1 MIKATG
7 IIRKFS
13 SGSGFI
19 TVLKGIDINVADGEF
34 VSIIGRSGAGK
45 STLIYQLGLLDTP
58 TEGEIIIHGED
69 VSKLSDREKTEFRLM
84 NMGYIFQDYAILPE
98 LTAQENVA
106 LPAIMQGKEKRK
118 AYESAEEVLE
128 KVGLGAHLG
137 NLPGQLSGGEQQ
149 RVSVARAIV
158 NKPKIIFADEP
169 TANLDLVNAKQ
180 VLDLLIALNK
190 DGQTV
195 VMVTHEQE
203 YAKLTA
209 EPQAGLEQ
217 KVLRPDEHAPRP
229 AVGLRDRRVH
239 AK

>member
-203 YAKLTA
+203 YAKLTDRII
-209 EPQAGLEQ
+209 ELHDGLIFNETELRKQ
-217 KVLRPDEHAPRP
+217 K
-229 AVGLRDRRVH
+229 
-239 AK
+239 